1 MENKI
6 PPENRAENKE
16 GTDAS
21 IENAL
26 SPLRNL
32 KIPPTLRAS
41 NKQRIRQALAER
53 AERSERTGFWWW
65 RRRISIP
72 APVAAGF
79 LIVFCL
85 LALLQLGRTNQ
96 PLQATKPSEYKSGKA
111 ITDSDTK
118 TTAPKQKQPYYYEK
132 TVYIAGMGFINQERG
147 YQFLQ
152 ENNYENNQ

>member
-1 MENKI
+1 MKNKI
-6 PPENRAENKE
+6 PPENRAENTESK
-16 GTDAS
+16 DAS

-26 SPLRNL
+26 SPLRGL

-41 NKQRIRQALAER
+41 NEQRIREALAER

-79 LIVFCL
+79 LIAFCL
-85 LALLQLGRTNQ
+85 LSLFQLVRIFQ
-96 PLQATKPSEYKSGKA
+96 PTQATKPSEYKADKA
-111 ITDSDTK
+111 VIPSDTK
-118 TTAPKQKQPYYYEK
+118 TIAPKQKQPSYYEK

-152 ENNYENNQ
+152 ENNYENN